1 MSNRTGR
8 PEQVSAP
15 AMRSILDLIDRAIE
29 NGSLDPQDRDEV
41 IQMFLSEPKLV
52 LDNKAM
58 GGMMNI
64 NDMTRPLSFA
74 AGGPTPPEKEKN
86 IIEKI
91 KNFLTYKNKSGTG
104 DLLMDFIMSEGMFAP
119 SGKEGKR

>member
-1 MSNRTGR
+1 
-8 PEQVSAP
+8 
-15 AMRSILDLIDRAIE
+15 
-29 NGSLDPQDRDEV
+29 
-41 IQMFLSEPKLV
+41 
-52 LDNKAM
+52 
-58 GGMMNI
+58 MNI

-74 AGGPTPPEKEKN
+74 AGGPTPSEKEKN

-91 KNFLTYKNKSGTG
+91 KNFLTYKTKSGTG

>member
-1 MSNRTGR
+1 MSDDRIGQ
-8 PEQVSAP
+8 PMSLSQL
-15 AMRSILDLIDRAIE
+15 ILLVGKNAADTQLARGDITQDEYDERIKILFPDLE
-29 NGSLDPQDRDEV
+29 
-41 IQMFLSEPKLV
+41 LV
-52 LDNKAM
+52 KKSN

-74 AGGPTPPEKEKN
+74 AGGPTPSEKEKN

-91 KNFLTYKNKSGTG
+91 KNFLTYKNKSGTE